1 MHDFGTSR
9 EPQKCDEEISLCF
22 IRAETESHAD
32 GPSEAADGK
41 HIIATPLRRNRGL
54 CPSGLHTR
62 AQDQFGSNVC
72 ELTPSNCPRH
82 SWYGCRNRGHKS
94 GKRERK
100 GGDRKPVSWRKERD
114 LLFLFHQL
122 PGSSDAVWW
131 RQRLGDW
138 SESWRYTKG
147 GDYSA
152 WPSMLTSWKASTV
165 LAWRLEKTGP
175 SRLCESVS
183 TRPIEKR

>member
-9 EPQKCDEEISLCF
+9 EPQKCDEEIFLCF

-41 HIIATPLRRNRGL
+41 HIITTPLGRNRGL

-72 ELTPSNCPRH
+72 ELTPSNCSRH

-94 GKRERK
+94 GKWERK
-100 GGDRKPVSWRKERD
+100 GGIAN
-114 LLFLFHQL
+114 LF
-122 PGSSDAVWW
+122 PGGKSATSSSCFTSFPAAPTQCGGASVWVIG
-131 RQRLGDW
+131 QRAGG
-138 SESWRYTKG
+138 TQKG
-147 GDYSA
+147 G
-152 WPSMLTSWKASTV
+152 L
-165 LAWRLEKTGP
+165 
-175 SRLCESVS
+175 
-183 TRPIEKR
+183 

>member
-1 MHDFGTSR
+1 M
-9 EPQKCDEEISLCF
+9 EEIFLCF

-41 HIIATPLRRNRGL
+41 HIIGTPLRRNRGL
-54 CPSGLHTR
+54 CPSALHTR

-72 ELTPSNCPRH
+72 ELTPSNCSRH
-82 SWYGCRNRGHKS
+82 SWYGCKNRGHKS
-94 GKRERK
+94 GKWER
-100 GGDRKPVSWRKERD
+100 DKPVSWRKERD
-114 LLFLFHQL
+114 LLFLSHQL

-138 SESWRYTKG
+138 PESWRYTKG
-147 GDYSA
+147 GIIVLDPQCRCPERHRLF
-152 WPSMLTSWKASTV
+152 WLGGWRRRVPPSFFSFGKVIL
-165 LAWRLEKTGP
+165 
-175 SRLCESVS
+175 SVS